1 MIIQGHGGEGKRTK
15 LSLIPDVVPRG
26 AGRSKIKKAIRNQCV
41 IIRYPLSSPLLDVGE
56 GEFPGSAFLLRIGG
70 YGLSVHYMPVSSTVC
85 LFIHFIML
93 YDVGAGIKARRTDLL
108 ISHLVR

>member
-1 MIIQGHGGEGKRTK
+1 MTIPGHGGEGIRAK

-70 YGLSVHYMPVSSTVC
+70 YGLSSIVC
-85 LFIHFIML
+85 LYRPL
-93 YDVGAGIKARRTDLL
+93 CACLS
-108 ISHLVR
+108 IS